1 MEVQIDDFAQ
11 LHLQFVDRTQWRY
24 EVIRPVV
31 LLADRTPQQRARET
45 QTHPATVRKLT
56 RRFQQ
61 QGMLGLLPDNVEVS
75 VRGKATRIPDPVR
88 QELDRFKA
96 LYDGFHYRE
105 LARILFVKLG
115 YAIDDK
121 TVKTLW
127 QASPVPCQG
136 HLGLWDYHA
145 QPDRYQARLQVIK
158 LYYQGWEKVSISR
171 FLNVSRPTIDAWL
184 RRFETEH
191 FAGLMDK
198 SSAPH
203 APVRKIWLP
212 LMVQVYHL
220 QKAHP
225 DAGEFRIWSLLARPD
240 VSVRTIGRV
249 MALNRLVYDDI
260 PHVPKRGVK
269 PAPGSH
275 PYKAQARHQYWFI
288 DGRRMDFAIDGV
300 RWWSLTILE
309 GYSRTILAGAVA
321 PTEASWVALMVLY
334 TACVRYGVPGTLIS
348 DSGGAYTSNEFEA
361 VCTRL
366 QIQHETIVSTQGESY
381 QNLMETH
388 FNIQRRLYDYQFS
401 LAPTPAAFD
410 QCHQAF
416 IQTYNTTAHQGLLK
430 DRRVPPIP
438 LEVLG
443 AAKGRIYAPDE
454 LARQFSHALF
464 PRTTNRHGCVTL
476 HSYHFYVEEGLPQT
490 QVLLWMAGTQLRAMF
505 EGVVLA
511 EYHCRYDWR
520 DRRVTDIGAGVFRP
534 TRFASPQGWLIP
546 LTPAD
551 SVVVYRTRAPRR
563 QVPHGSSR
571 PQLLL
576 FEVVQTG

>member
-1 MEVQIDDFAQ
+1 LALQRHNDA
-11 LHLQFVDRTQWRY
+11 LSHLPCYRSY
-24 EVIRPVV
+24 E
-31 LLADRTPQQRARET
+31 
-45 QTHPATVRKLT
+45 
-56 RRFQQ
+56 
-61 QGMLGLLPDNVEVS
+61 
-75 VRGKATRIPDPVR
+75 
-88 QELDRFKA
+88 
-96 LYDGFHYRE
+96 GFHYRE

-121 TVKTLW
+121 TVKKLW

-136 HLGLWDYHA
+136 HLELWDYHA

-158 LYYQGWEKVSISR
+158 LYYHGWEKLSISR
-171 FLNVSRPTIDAWL
+171 FLRVSRPTVDAWIQ
-184 RRFETEH
+184 RFEVEH
-191 FAGLMDK
+191 FAGLVDK
-198 SSAPH
+198 SPAPK
-203 APVRKIWLP
+203 APARKIWLP

-225 DAGEFRIWSLLARPD
+225 DAGEFRIWSLLARSD

-300 RWWSLTILE
+300 QWWSLTILE

-321 PTEASWVALMVLY
+321 PTEATWVALMVLY

-401 LAPTPAAFD
+401 LAPTPSDTMALPPHAD
-410 QCHQAF
+410 GERGHC
-416 IQTYNTTAHQGLLK
+416 IRLLGCGITRRLQVH
-430 DRRVPPIP
+430 DRPFVSRCARV
-438 LEVLG
+438 
-443 AAKGRIYAPDE
+443 
-454 LARQFSHALF
+454 
-464 PRTTNRHGCVTL
+464 
-476 HSYHFYVEEGLPQT
+476 
-490 QVLLWMAGTQLRAMF
+490 
-505 EGVVLA
+505 
-511 EYHCRYDWR
+511 R
-520 DRRVTDIGAGVFRP
+520 DRRAKPGTM
-534 TRFASPQGWLIP
+534 
-546 LTPAD
+546 AD
-551 SVVVYRTRAPRR
+551 SP
-563 QVPHGSSR
+563 
-571 PQLLL
+571 
-576 FEVVQTG
+576 